1 MGKRTEQ
8 DYTMANNKYLDAFMK
23 TFPYEGLTYDDV
35 TLVTQYADFL
45 PDDASLETQLTSRQK
60 MKIPFVSAAM
70 DTVTEAPM
78 AIAMALAGGIGVIH
92 KNLEEDEQAKEVAKV
107 KNHLNGL
114 IASPVCFHAN
124 DDIAYLRAEKKRRGL
139 KFNGFPVL
147 DDQDRLV
154 GMITSSDMRFA
165 PMNAATLK
173 DVMQKTL
180 ITAKPGTSLKK
191 AYEIMRANKLGK
203 LPLVDKAGH
212 VVGLYSFTDVQR
224 LVENQNPTYNCDDKF
239 RLRVSASVSGG
250 KGDLSRMEKLAD
262 AGVDVV
268 VVDSAHG
275 HSKGIMDM
283 TKYIVKHFPKVDVIA
298 GNIATGEAALALAK
312 CGAHA
317 VKVGIGPGSICTT
330 RVVCGVGIPQLTA
343 VYSAAKALRGT
354 GVPVIADGG
363 IKLSGDVPKALAA
376 GASSVMLGSVLAG
389 TEESPGEKIYANGR
403 KYVTYRG
410 MGSMAALK
418 NGKGS
423 RARYFQDNEADENL
437 VPQGIEGMVPYS
449 GHVSA
454 IMTQFCGGLRAS
466 LGYCGT
472 KTVAELQARGKF
484 YRVTAAGQRE
494 ARPHDIT
501 ITKEAPNYRT

>member
-1 MGKRTEQ
+1 MNR
-8 DYTMANNKYLDAFMK
+8 YLDKFMA
-23 TFPYEGLTYDDV
+23 TFPFEGLTYDDV

-45 PDDASLETQLTSRQK
+45 PDDASLETKLTSRQK
-60 MKIPFVSAAM
+60 MKIPFISAAM

-92 KNLEEDEQAKEVAKV
+92 KNLEEDDQAREVAKV
-107 KNHLNGL
+107 KNYLNGL
-114 IASPVCFHAN
+114 ISRPVCFHAN
-124 DDIAYLRAEKKRRGL
+124 DDISFLRSEKKRMGL

-147 DDQDRLV
+147 DDDERLV

-165 PMNAATLK
+165 PMEARKLS
-173 DVMQKTL
+173 DVMQKGMV
-180 ITAKPGTSLKK
+180 TAKPGTSLKK
-191 AYEIMRANKLGK
+191 AYDIMRANKIGK
-203 LPLVDKAGH
+203 LPLVDKNGR

-224 LVENQNPTYNCDDKF
+224 LVENQKPTYNCDEHF

-275 HSKGIMDM
+275 HSKGIIDM
-283 TKYIVKHFPKVDVIA
+283 TKYIVKHFPDVDVIS
-298 GNIATGEAALALAK
+298 GNIATGEAAIALAK
-312 CGAHA
+312 AGAHA

-354 GVPVIADGG
+354 GVAVIADGG
-363 IKLSGDVPKALAA
+363 IKLSGDVPKAIAA
-376 GASSVMLGSVLAG
+376 GADSVMLGSVLAG
-389 TEESPGEKIYANGR
+389 SEESPGEKIYSNGR
-403 KYVTYRG
+403 QFVVYRG

-423 RARYFQDNEADENL
+423 RARYFQDNEEEDDL

-449 GHVSA
+449 GHVKE

-472 KTVAELQARGKF
+472 RTIRDLQECGKF

>member
-1 MGKRTEQ
+1 
-8 DYTMANNKYLDAFMK
+8 MAINKYLDAFMK
-23 TFPYEGLTYDDV
+23 TFPFEGLTYDDV

-45 PDDASLETQLTSRQK
+45 PDDASLETKLTSRQK
-60 MKIPFVSAAM
+60 MKVPFISAAM

-92 KNLEEDEQAKEVAKV
+92 KNLEEDAQAAEVAKV
-107 KNHLNGL
+107 KNYLNGL
-114 IASPVCFHAN
+114 IAKPVCFHAN
-124 DDIAYLRAEKKRRGL
+124 DDIAFLRAEKRRLGL
-139 KFNGFPVL
+139 TFNGFPVL
-147 DDQDRLV
+147 DDEDRLV
-154 GMITSSDMRFA
+154 GMISGADMRYA
-165 PMNAATLK
+165 PMDAAKLR
-173 DVMQKTL
+173 DVMQKDP

-191 AYEIMRANKLGK
+191 AYDIMRAHKMGK

-224 LVENQNPTYNCDDKF
+224 LVENKNPSYNCDEQF

-250 KGDLSRMEKLAD
+250 KGDLTRMEKLAE

-275 HSKGIMDM
+275 HSKGIMEM
-283 TKYIVKHFPKVDVIA
+283 TKYIVKNFPKVDVIA
-298 GNIATGEAALALAK
+298 GNIATGEAAAALAK

-343 VYSAAKALRGT
+343 VYSAAKALRGS
-354 GVPVIADGG
+354 GVAVIADGG

-376 GASSVMLGSVLAG
+376 GADSVMLGSVLAG

-403 KYVTYRG
+403 KYVVYRG

-423 RARYFQDNEADENL
+423 RARYFQDNESEDDL

-449 GHVSA
+449 GHVSS

-466 LGYCGT
+466 LG
-472 KTVAELQARGKF
+472 
-484 YRVTAAGQRE
+484 
-494 ARPHDIT
+494 
-501 ITKEAPNYRT
+501 

>member
-1 MGKRTEQ
+1 
-8 DYTMANNKYLDAFMK
+8 MAINKYLDAFMK
-23 TFPYEGLTYDDV
+23 TFPFEGLTYDDV

-45 PDDASLETQLTSRQK
+45 PDDASLETKLTSRQM
-60 MKIPFVSAAM
+60 MKVPFISAAM

-92 KNLEEDEQAKEVAKV
+92 KNLEEDAQAAEVAKV
-107 KNHLNGL
+107 KNYLNGL
-114 IASPVCFHAN
+114 IAKPVCFHAN
-124 DDIAYLRAEKKRRGL
+124 DDIAFLRAEKRRLGL
-139 KFNGFPVL
+139 TFNGFPVL
-147 DDQDRLV
+147 DDDDRLV
-154 GMITSSDMRFA
+154 GMISGADMRYA
-165 PMNAATLK
+165 PMDAAKLR
-173 DVMQKTL
+173 DVMQKDP

-191 AYEIMRANKLGK
+191 AYDIMRAHKMGK
-203 LPLVDKAGH
+203 LPLVDKAGR

-224 LVENQNPTYNCDDKF
+224 LVENKNPSYNCDDQF

-250 KGDLSRMEKLAD
+250 KGDLARMEKLAA

-275 HSKGIMDM
+275 HSKGIMEM
-283 TKYIVKHFPKVDVIA
+283 TKYIVKNFPKVDVIA
-298 GNIATGEAALALAK
+298 GNIATGEAAVALAK

-343 VYSAAKALRGT
+343 VYSAAKALRGS
-354 GVPVIADGG
+354 GVAVIADGG

-376 GASSVMLGSVLAG
+376 GADSVMLGSVLAG

-403 KYVTYRG
+403 KYVVYRG

-423 RARYFQDNEADENL
+423 RARYFQDNESEDDL

-501 ITKEAPNYRT
+501 ITKEAPNYRA

>member
-1 MGKRTEQ
+1 
-8 DYTMANNKYLDAFMK
+8 MAINKYLDAFMK
-23 TFPYEGLTYDDV
+23 TFPFEGLTYDDV

-45 PDDASLETQLTSRQK
+45 PDDASLETKLTSRQK
-60 MKIPFVSAAM
+60 MKVPFISAAM

-92 KNLEEDEQAKEVAKV
+92 KNLEEDAQAAEVAKV
-107 KNHLNGL
+107 KNYLNGL
-114 IASPVCFHAN
+114 IAKPVCFHAN
-124 DDIAYLRAEKKRRGL
+124 DDIAFLRAEKRRLGL
-139 KFNGFPVL
+139 TFNGFPVL

-154 GMITSSDMRFA
+154 GMISGADMRYA
-165 PMNAATLK
+165 PMDAAKLC
-173 DVMQKTL
+173 DVMQKDP

-191 AYEIMRANKLGK
+191 AYDIMRAHKMGK
-203 LPLVDKAGH
+203 LPLVDKAGR

-224 LVENQNPTYNCDDKF
+224 LVENKNPSYNCDDQF

-250 KGDLSRMEKLAD
+250 KGDLARMEKLAE

-275 HSKGIMDM
+275 HSKGIMEM
-283 TKYIVKHFPKVDVIA
+283 TKYIVKNFPKVDVIA
-298 GNIATGEAALALAK
+298 GNIATGEAAVALAK

-343 VYSAAKALRGT
+343 VYSAAKALRGS
-354 GVPVIADGG
+354 GVAVIADGG

-376 GASSVMLGSVLAG
+376 GADSVMLGSVLAG

-403 KYVTYRG
+403 KYVVYRG

-423 RARYFQDNEADENL
+423 RARYFQDNESEDDL

-449 GHVSA
+449 GHVSS

-472 KTVAELQARGKF
+472 KTIADLQARGKF
-484 YRVTAAGQRE
+484 YRVTA
-494 ARPHDIT
+494 
-501 ITKEAPNYRT
+501 

>member
-1 MGKRTEQ
+1 
-8 DYTMANNKYLDAFMK
+8 MAINKYLDAFMK
-23 TFPYEGLTYDDV
+23 TFPFEGLTYDDV

-45 PDDASLETQLTSRQK
+45 PDDASLETKLTSRQK
-60 MKIPFVSAAM
+60 MKVPFISAAM

-92 KNLEEDEQAKEVAKV
+92 KNLEEDAQAAEVAKV
-107 KNHLNGL
+107 KNYLNGL
-114 IASPVCFHAN
+114 IAKPVCFHAN
-124 DDIAYLRAEKKRRGL
+124 DDIAFLRAEKRRLGL
-139 KFNGFPVL
+139 TFNGFPVL
-147 DDQDRLV
+147 DDEDRLV
-154 GMITSSDMRFA
+154 GMISGADMRYA
-165 PMNAATLK
+165 PMDAAKLC
-173 DVMQKTL
+173 DVMQKDP

-191 AYEIMRANKLGK
+191 AYDIMRAHKMGK

-224 LVENQNPTYNCDDKF
+224 LVENKNPSYNCDEQF

-250 KGDLSRMEKLAD
+250 KGDLTRMEKLAE

-275 HSKGIMDM
+275 HSKGIMEM
-283 TKYIVKHFPKVDVIA
+283 TKYIVKNFPKVDVIA
-298 GNIATGEAALALAK
+298 GNIATGEAAVALAK

-343 VYSAAKALRGT
+343 VYSAAKALRGS
-354 GVPVIADGG
+354 GVAVIADGG

-376 GASSVMLGSVLAG
+376 GADSVMLGSVLAG

-403 KYVTYRG
+403 KYVVYRG

-423 RARYFQDNEADENL
+423 RARYFQDNESEDDL

-472 KTVAELQARGKF
+472 KTIAELQARGQF

-501 ITKEAPNYRT
+501 ITKEAPNYRA

>member
-1 MGKRTEQ
+1 M
-8 DYTMANNKYLDAFMK
+8 NKYMDSFMK
-23 TFPYEGLTYDDV
+23 AFPFEGLTYDDV

-45 PDDASLETQLTSRQK
+45 PDDASLETNLTSRIT
-60 MKIPFVSAAM
+60 MKIPFISAAM

-92 KNLEEDEQAKEVAKV
+92 KNLEEDEQAAEVAKV

-114 IASPVCFHAN
+114 IAAPVCFHEN
-124 DDIAYLRAEKKRRGL
+124 DDISFLRSEKTRMGL

-147 DDQDRLV
+147 DSDDKLV

-165 PMNAATLK
+165 PMNAMKLK
-173 DVMQKTL
+173 DVMQVAP
-180 ITAKPGTSLKK
+180 ITASPSTTVKK
-191 AYEIMRANKLGK
+191 AYELMRTAKVGK
-203 LPLVDKAGH
+203 LPLVDKSGR

-224 LVENQNPTYNCDDKF
+224 LVENKSPTFNCDDKY

-250 KGDLSRMEKLAD
+250 KGDIQRVEKLAE

-283 TKYIVKHFPKVDVIA
+283 TKYIVKHFPKIDVIA

-343 VYSAAKALRGT
+343 VYNAAKALRGS
-354 GVPVIADGG
+354 GVAVIADGG

-376 GASSVMLGSVLAG
+376 GADSVMLGSVLAG
-389 TEESPGEKIYANGR
+389 TEESPGEKIYSNGR
-403 KYVTYRG
+403 QYVVYRG

-423 RARYFQDNEADENL
+423 RARYFQDNEADEDL

-449 GHVSA
+449 GHVKS
-454 IMTQFCGGLRAS
+454 IMTQFAGGLRAS
-466 LGYCGT
+466 LGYCGARSI
-472 KTVAELQARGKF
+472 AELKKIGKF
-484 YRVTAAGQRE
+484 YRITTAGLKE

>member
-1 MGKRTEQ
+1 
-8 DYTMANNKYLDAFMK
+8 MANNKHMDAFMR
-23 TFPYEGLTYDDV
+23 TFPFEGLTYDDV

-92 KNLEEDEQAKEVAKV
+92 KNLEEDDQAAQVRKV
-107 KNHLNGL
+107 KSHLNGL
-114 IASPVCFHAN
+114 IAKPVCFHEN
-124 DDIAYLRAEKKRRGL
+124 DDISFLRSEKRRLGL

-147 DDQDRLV
+147 DSEERLV
-154 GMITSSDMRFA
+154 GMITSSDLRYA
-165 PMNAATLK
+165 PMDAMKLSE
-173 DVMQKTL
+173 VMQKGMV
-180 ITAKPGTSLKK
+180 TAKPGTSLKK
-191 AYEIMRANKLGK
+191 AYEIMRANKIGK
-203 LPLVDKAGH
+203 LPLVDKAGRLA
-212 VVGLYSFTDVQR
+212 GLYSFTDVQR
-224 LVENQNPTYNCDDKF
+224 LIENRNPSYNCDEHF

-250 KGDLSRMEKLAD
+250 RGDLARMEKLAE

-275 HSKGIMDM
+275 HSKGIIEM

-298 GNIATGEAALALAK
+298 GNIATGEAAAALAK
-312 CGAHA
+312 AGAHA

-363 IKLSGDVPKALAA
+363 IKLSGDVPKAIAA

-389 TEESPGEKIYANGR
+389 TEESPGEKIYQNGR
-403 KYVTYRG
+403 QYVVYRG

-423 RARYFQDNEADENL
+423 RARYFQDNEAEENL

-449 GHVSA
+449 GRVSS

-472 KTVAELQARGKF
+472 RTISELQARGMF

-501 ITKEAPNYRT
+501 ITKEAPNYRA

>member
-1 MGKRTEQ
+1 
-8 DYTMANNKYLDAFMK
+8 MANNRYVDAFMK
-23 TFPYEGLTYDDV
+23 AFPFEGLTYDDV

-45 PDDASLETQLTSRQK
+45 PDDASLVTQLTSRQK
-60 MKIPFVSAAM
+60 MNIPFVSAAM

-92 KNLEEDEQAKEVAKV
+92 KNLEEDDQAKEVAKV
-107 KNHLNGL
+107 KNYLNGL
-114 IASPVCFHAN
+114 IASPVCFHAS
-124 DDIAYLRAEKKRRGL
+124 DDISFLRSEKKRLGL

-147 DDQDRLV
+147 DGQEKLV

-165 PMNAATLK
+165 PLNAAKLA
-173 DVMQKTL
+173 DVMQKNP

-191 AYEIMRANKLGK
+191 AYDIMRANKIGK
-203 LPLVDKAGH
+203 LPLVDRSGR

-363 IKLSGDVPKALAA
+363 IKLSGDVPKAIAA
-376 GASSVMLGSVLAG
+376 GASSVMLGSILAG
-389 TEESPGEKIYANGR
+389 TDESPGEKIYANGR
-403 KYVTYRG
+403 KYVVYRG

-423 RARYFQDNEADENL
+423 RARYFQDDESEENL

-449 GHVSA
+449 GRVSA

-472 KTVAELQARGKF
+472 KTIADLQARGRF

-501 ITKEAPNYRT
+501 ITKEAPNYRA

>member
-1 MGKRTEQ
+1 
-8 DYTMANNKYLDAFMK
+8 MANKYLDKFMS
-23 TFPYEGLTYDDV
+23 TFPFEGLTYDDV

-45 PDDASLETQLTSRQK
+45 PDDASLETKLTSRQM
-60 MKIPFVSAAM
+60 MKIPFMSAAM

-92 KNLEEDEQAKEVAKV
+92 KNLEEDEQAAEVAKV
-107 KNHLNGL
+107 KNYLNGL
-114 IASPVCFHAN
+114 IDKPVCFHAG
-124 DDIAYLRAEKKRRGL
+124 DDISYLRAKKREMGL

-154 GMITSSDMRFA
+154 GMITGSDMRFA
-165 PMNAATLK
+165 PMEAKKLA
-173 DVMQKTL
+173 DVMQKGMV
-180 ITAKPGTSLKK
+180 TAKPGTSLKK
-191 AYEIMRANKLGK
+191 AYDIMRANKIGK
-203 LPLVDKAGH
+203 LPLVDKSGK

-224 LVENQNPTYNCDDKF
+224 LVENKNPSYNCDEKY

-250 KGDLSRMEKLAD
+250 KGDISRMEKLAA
-262 AGVDVV
+262 AGVDTV

-275 HSKGIMDM
+275 HSKGIMEM

-312 CGAHA
+312 AGAHA

-343 VYSAAKALRGT
+343 VYSAAKALRGS
-354 GVPVIADGG
+354 GVAVIADGG

-376 GASSVMLGSVLAG
+376 GADSVMLGSVLAG
-389 TEESPGEKIYANGR
+389 TEESPGEKIYSNGR
-403 KYVTYRG
+403 QYVVYRG

-423 RARYFQDNEADENL
+423 RARYFQDNENEDDL

-449 GHVSA
+449 GRVQS

-472 KTVAELQARGKF
+472 RTVKELQERGKF
-484 YRVTAAGQRE
+484 YRVTAAGLRE

-501 ITKEAPNYRT
+501 ITKEAPNYRA

>member
-1 MGKRTEQ
+1 M
-8 DYTMANNKYLDAFMK
+8 NKYLDQFMN
-23 TFPYEGLTYDDV
+23 TFPFEGLTYDDV

-45 PDDASLETQLTSRQK
+45 PDDASLETRLTSRTK
-60 MKIPFVSAAM
+60 MKIPFISAAM

-92 KNLEEDEQAKEVAKV
+92 KNLEDFEQAEQVRKV

-114 IASPVCFHAN
+114 IANPICFHED
-124 DDIAYLRAEKKRRGL
+124 DDISFLRREKAEMKY

-147 DDQDRLV
+147 DAEDRLV
-154 GMITSSDMRFA
+154 GMITGSDMRFA
-165 PMNAATLK
+165 PQNAMKLR

-180 ITAKPGTSLKK
+180 LTAKPGTTLKK
-191 AYEIMRANKLGK
+191 AYEIMRANKIGK
-203 LPLVDKAGH
+203 LPLVDKKGK

-224 LVENQNPTYNCDDKF
+224 IVEDSNNAANCDEKF
-239 RLRVSASVSGG
+239 RLRVAASVSGG
-250 KGDLSRMEKLAD
+250 KGDYVRMEKLAD

-283 TKYIVKHFPKVDVIA
+283 TKYIVKHYPKVDVIA
-298 GNIATGEAALALAK
+298 GNIATGEAAVALAK
-312 CGAHA
+312 AGAHA

-354 GVPVIADGG
+354 GVAVIADGG
-363 IKLSGDVPKALAA
+363 IKLSGDVPKAIAA
-376 GASSVMLGSVLAG
+376 GADSVMLGSVLAG
-389 TEESPGEKIYANGR
+389 TEESPGEKIYSNGR
-403 KYVTYRG
+403 QYVVYRG

-423 RARYFQDNEADENL
+423 RARYFQDNESEDDL

-449 GHVSA
+449 GHVKS

-472 KTVAELQARGKF
+472 RSIGELQQRGKF
-484 YRVTAAGQRE
+484 YRVTAAGLRE

>member
-1 MGKRTEQ
+1 M
-8 DYTMANNKYLDAFMK
+8 NKYMDSFMK
-23 TFPYEGLTYDDV
+23 AFPFEGLTYDDV

-45 PDDASLETQLTSRQK
+45 PDDASLETNLTSRIT
-60 MKIPFVSAAM
+60 MKIPFISAAM

-92 KNLEEDEQAKEVAKV
+92 KNLEEDEQAAEVAKV

-114 IASPVCFHAN
+114 IASPVCFHEN
-124 DDIAYLRAEKKRRGL
+124 DDISFLRSEKKRMGL

-147 DDQDRLV
+147 DSDDKLV

-165 PMNAATLK
+165 PMNAMKLK
-173 DVMQKTL
+173 DVMQVAP
-180 ITAKPGTSLKK
+180 ITASPSTSVKK
-191 AYEIMRANKLGK
+191 AYELMRTAKVGK
-203 LPLVDKAGH
+203 LPLVDKAGR

-224 LVENQNPTYNCDDKF
+224 LVENKSPTFNCDDKY

-250 KGDLSRMEKLAD
+250 KGDILRVEKLAE

-283 TKYIVKHFPKVDVIA
+283 TKYIVKHFPKIDVIA

-343 VYSAAKALRGT
+343 VYNAAKALRGT
-354 GVPVIADGG
+354 GVSVIADGG

-376 GASSVMLGSVLAG
+376 GADSVMLGSVLAG
-389 TEESPGEKIYANGR
+389 TEESPGEKIYSNGR
-403 KYVTYRG
+403 QYVVYRG

-423 RARYFQDNEADENL
+423 RARYFQDNEADEDL

-449 GHVSA
+449 GHVKS
-454 IMTQFCGGLRAS
+454 IMTQFAGGLRAS
-466 LGYCGT
+466 LGYCGARSI
-472 KTVAELQARGKF
+472 AELKKIGKF
-484 YRVTAAGQRE
+484 YRITTAGLKE

>member
-1 MGKRTEQ
+1 M
-8 DYTMANNKYLDAFMK
+8 NKYMDSFMK

-45 PDDASLETQLTSRQK
+45 PDDTSLETKLTSRTT
-60 MKIPFVSAAM
+60 MKVPFMSAAM

-78 AIAMALAGGIGVIH
+78 AIAMALAGGIGCIH
-92 KNLEEDEQAKEVAKV
+92 KNLEEDEQAAQVAKV

-114 IASPVCFHAN
+114 IAKPICFHAN
-124 DDIAYLRAEKKRRGL
+124 DDISFLRSEKKRMGL

-147 DDQDRLV
+147 DADNKLV

-165 PMNAATLK
+165 PMNAMKLK
-173 DVMQKTL
+173 DVMQPCP
-180 ITAKPGTSLKK
+180 ITGDAKTSLKK
-191 AYEIMRANKLGK
+191 AYEMMRKAKVGK
-203 LPLVDKAGH
+203 LPLVDKSGK
-212 VVGLYSFTDVQR
+212 VVGLYSFTDVSR
-224 LVENQNPTYNCDDKF
+224 IIENSAAGYNCDEKF

-250 KGDLSRMEKLAD
+250 KGDLTRMEKLAA
-262 AGVDVV
+262 AGVDCV

-275 HSKGIMDM
+275 HTKGIMDM
-283 TKYIVKHFPKVDVIA
+283 TKFIVKNFPKVDVIA
-298 GNIATGEAALALAK
+298 GNIATGEAAAALAK

-343 VYSAAKALRGT
+343 VYNAAKALRGT
-354 GVPVIADGG
+354 DVAVIADGG

-376 GASSVMLGSVLAG
+376 GADSVMLGSVLAG

-403 KYVTYRG
+403 QYVVYRG

-423 RARYFQDNEADENL
+423 RARYFQDNEADDEL

-449 GHVSA
+449 GRVKG

-466 LGYCGT
+466 LGYCGAR
-472 KTVAELQARGKF
+472 TVAELQEKGKF

-501 ITKEAPNYRT
+501 ITKEAPNYRA

>member
-1 MGKRTEQ
+1 M
-8 DYTMANNKYLDAFMK
+8 NKYLDDFMK

-45 PDDASLETQLTSRQK
+45 PDDTSLETKLTSRTS
-60 MKIPFVSAAM
+60 MKVPFMSAAM

-78 AIAMALAGGIGVIH
+78 AIAMALAGGIGCIH
-92 KNLEEDEQAKEVAKV
+92 KNLEEDEQAAQVRLV
-107 KNHLNGL
+107 KNHLNGM
-114 IASPVCFHAN
+114 IENPVCFHSG
-124 DDIAYLRAEKKRRGL
+124 DDIGYLRSQKAERKL

-165 PMNAATLK
+165 PMNAAKLG
-173 DVMQKTL
+173 DVMQTKL
-180 ITAKPGTSLKK
+180 LTAKPGTSLKK
-191 AYEIMRANKLGK
+191 AYEIMRENKIGK
-203 LPLVDKAGH
+203 LPLVDKEGRI
-212 VVGLYSFTDVQR
+212 VGLYSFTDVQR
-224 LVENQNPTYNCDDKF
+224 IVENPNTSVNCDDKF

-250 KGDLSRMEKLAD
+250 KGDLSRMEKLAE

-298 GNIATGEAALALAK
+298 GNIATGEAAVALAK
-312 CGAHA
+312 AGAHA
-317 VKVGIGPGSICTT
+317 GKVGSGPGSICTT

-354 GVPVIADGG
+354 DVAVIADGG

-376 GASSVMLGSVLAG
+376 GADSVMLGSVLAG
-389 TEESPGEKIYANGR
+389 TEESPGEKIYSNGR
-403 KYVTYRG
+403 QYVVYRG

-423 RARYFQDNEADENL
+423 RARYFQDNEEEDSL
-437 VPQGIEGMVPYS
+437 VPQGFEGMVPYS
-449 GHVSA
+449 GHVKS

-466 LGYCGT
+466 LGYCGART
-472 KTVAELQARGKF
+472 IAELKEKGKF
-484 YRVTAAGQRE
+484 YRVTAAGLRE

>member
-1 MGKRTEQ
+1 
-8 DYTMANNKYLDAFMK
+8 MAVNKYLDSFMK
-23 TFPYEGLTYDDV
+23 AFPYEGLTYDDV

-60 MKIPFVSAAM
+60 MNIPFVSAAM

-92 KNLEEDEQAKEVAKV
+92 KNLEEDDQAAQVAKV
-107 KNHLNGL
+107 KNYLNGL
-114 IASPVCFHAN
+114 IEKPVCFHAN
-124 DDIAYLRAEKKRRGL
+124 DDISFLRAEKRRMGL

-147 DDQDRLV
+147 DDHDRLV
-154 GMITSSDMRFA
+154 GMITSGDMRYA
-165 PMNAATLK
+165 PLDAAKLA
-173 DVMQKTL
+173 DVMQKNP

-191 AYEIMRANKLGK
+191 AYDIMRANKIGK
-203 LPLVDKAGH
+203 LPLVDKAGR

-224 LVENQNPTYNCDDKF
+224 LVENKNPTYNCDDRF
-239 RLRVSASVSGG
+239 RLRASASVSGG
-250 KGDLSRMEKLAD
+250 AGDRSRMEKLAD

-275 HSKGIMDM
+275 HTKGIMDM
-283 TKYIVKHFPKVDVIA
+283 TSWIVKHFPKVDVIA
-298 GNIATGEAALALAK
+298 GNIATGEAAVALAK
-312 CGAHA
+312 AGAHA

-343 VYSAAKALRGT
+343 VYNAAKALRGS

-389 TEESPGEKIYANGR
+389 TEESPGEKIYQNGR
-403 KYVTYRG
+403 QYVVYRG
-410 MGSMAALK
+410 MGSLGALK

-423 RARYFQDNEADENL
+423 RARYFQDNEADEDL

-449 GHVSA
+449 GRVHS

-472 KTVAELQARGKF
+472 KTIAELQARGKF
-484 YRVTAAGQRE
+484 YRVTTAGLRE

-501 ITKEAPNYRT
+501 ITKEAPNYRA

>member
-1 MGKRTEQ
+1 
-8 DYTMANNKYLDAFMK
+8 MAINKYLDAFMK
-23 TFPYEGLTYDDV
+23 TFPFEGLTYDDV

-45 PDDASLETQLTSRQK
+45 PDDASLETKLTSRQK
-60 MKIPFVSAAM
+60 MKVPFISAAM

-92 KNLEEDEQAKEVAKV
+92 KNLEEDAQAAEVAKV
-107 KNHLNGL
+107 KNYLNGL
-114 IASPVCFHAN
+114 IPKPVCFHAN
-124 DDIAYLRAEKKRRGL
+124 DDIAFLRAEKRRLGL
-139 KFNGFPVL
+139 TFNGFPVL
-147 DDQDRLV
+147 DDEDRLV
-154 GMITSSDMRFA
+154 GMISGADMRYA
-165 PMNAATLK
+165 PMDAAKLC
-173 DVMQKTL
+173 DVMQKDP

-191 AYEIMRANKLGK
+191 AYDIMRAHKMGK

-224 LVENQNPTYNCDDKF
+224 LVENKNPSYNCDEQF

-250 KGDLSRMEKLAD
+250 KGDLTRMEKLAE

-275 HSKGIMDM
+275 HSKGIMEM
-283 TKYIVKHFPKVDVIA
+283 TKYIVKNFPKVDVIA
-298 GNIATGEAALALAK
+298 GNIATGEAAVALAK

-343 VYSAAKALRGT
+343 VYSAAKALRGS
-354 GVPVIADGG
+354 GVAVIADGG

-376 GASSVMLGSVLAG
+376 GADSVMLGSVLAG

-403 KYVTYRG
+403 KYVVYRG

-423 RARYFQDNEADENL
+423 RARYFQDNESEDDL

-449 GHVSA
+449 GHVSS

-472 KTVAELQARGKF
+472 KTIAELQARGQF

>member
-1 MGKRTEQ
+1 
-8 DYTMANNKYLDAFMK
+8 MAINKYLDAFMK
-23 TFPYEGLTYDDV
+23 TFPFEGLTYDDV

-45 PDDASLETQLTSRQK
+45 PDDASLETKLTSRQK
-60 MKIPFVSAAM
+60 MKVPFISAAM

-92 KNLEEDEQAKEVAKV
+92 KNLEEDAQAAEVAKV
-107 KNHLNGL
+107 KNDRNGL
-114 IASPVCFHAN
+114 IAKPVCFHAN
-124 DDIAYLRAEKKRRGL
+124 DDIAFLRAEKRRLGL
-139 KFNGFPVL
+139 TFNGFPVL
-147 DDQDRLV
+147 DDEDRLV
-154 GMITSSDMRFA
+154 GMISGADMRYA
-165 PMNAATLK
+165 PMDAAKLC
-173 DVMQKTL
+173 DVMQKDP

-191 AYEIMRANKLGK
+191 AYDIMRAHKMGK

-224 LVENQNPTYNCDDKF
+224 LVENKNPSYNCDEQF

-250 KGDLSRMEKLAD
+250 KGDLTRMEKLAE

-275 HSKGIMDM
+275 HSKGIMEM
-283 TKYIVKHFPKVDVIA
+283 TKYIVKNFPKVDVIA
-298 GNIATGEAALALAK
+298 GNIATGEAAVALAK

-343 VYSAAKALRGT
+343 VYSAAKALRGS
-354 GVPVIADGG
+354 GVAVIADGG

-376 GASSVMLGSVLAG
+376 GADSVMLGSVLAG

-403 KYVTYRG
+403 KYVVYRG

-423 RARYFQDNEADENL
+423 RARYFQDNESEDDL

-449 GHVSA
+449 GHVSS

-472 KTVAELQARGKF
+472 KTIAELQARGQF

>member
-1 MGKRTEQ
+1 
-8 DYTMANNKYLDAFMK
+8 MAINKYLDAFMK
-23 TFPYEGLTYDDV
+23 TFPFEGLTYDDV

-45 PDDASLETQLTSRQK
+45 PDDASLETKLTSRQK
-60 MKIPFVSAAM
+60 MKVPFISAAM

-92 KNLEEDEQAKEVAKV
+92 KNLEEDAQAAEVAKV
-107 KNHLNGL
+107 KNYLNGL
-114 IASPVCFHAN
+114 IAKPVCFHAN
-124 DDIAYLRAEKKRRGL
+124 DDIAFLRAEKRRLGL
-139 KFNGFPVL
+139 TFNGFPVL
-147 DDQDRLV
+147 DDEDRLV
-154 GMITSSDMRFA
+154 GMISGADMRYA
-165 PMNAATLK
+165 PMDAAKLR
-173 DVMQKTL
+173 DVMQKDP

-191 AYEIMRANKLGK
+191 AYDIMRAHKMGK

-224 LVENQNPTYNCDDKF
+224 LVENKNPSYNCDEQF

-250 KGDLSRMEKLAD
+250 KGDLTRMEKLAE
-262 AGVDVV
+262 AGVDVE

-275 HSKGIMDM
+275 HSKGIMEM
-283 TKYIVKHFPKVDVIA
+283 TKYIVKNFPKVDVIA
-298 GNIATGEAALALAK
+298 GNIATGEAAVALAK

-343 VYSAAKALRGT
+343 VYSAAKALRGS
-354 GVPVIADGG
+354 GVAVIADGG

-376 GASSVMLGSVLAG
+376 GADSVMLGSVLAG

-403 KYVTYRG
+403 KYVVYRG

-423 RARYFQDNEADENL
+423 RARYFQDNESEDDL

-449 GHVSA
+449 GHVSS

-472 KTVAELQARGKF
+472 KTIAELQARGQF

>member
-1 MGKRTEQ
+1 M
-8 DYTMANNKYLDAFMK
+8 NKYMDAFMK

-45 PDDASLETQLTSRQK
+45 PDDTSLETKLTSRTQ
-60 MKIPFVSAAM
+60 MKIPFMSAAM
-70 DTVTEAPM
+70 DTVTESAM
-78 AIAMALAGGIGVIH
+78 AIAMALAGGIGCIH
-92 KNLEEDEQAKEVAKV
+92 KNLEEDDQAAQVAKV
-107 KNHLNGL
+107 KNYLNGL
-114 IASPVCFHAN
+114 IATPICFHEN
-124 DDIAYLRAEKKRRGL
+124 DDISFLRAEKKRMGL

-147 DDQDRLV
+147 DDRERLV

-165 PMNAATLK
+165 PMDAMKLR
-173 DVMQKTL
+173 DVMQKAP
-180 ITAKPGTSLKK
+180 ITAAPNTTLKK
-191 AYEIMRANKLGK
+191 AYDLMRAAKVGK
-203 LPLVDKAGH
+203 LPLVDRQGR

-224 LVENQNPTYNCDDKF
+224 LVENRNPSYNCDDKF
-239 RLRVSASVSGG
+239 RLRVAASVSGG
-250 KGDLSRMEKLAD
+250 RGDLSRMEKLAA
-262 AGVDVV
+262 AGVDAV

-283 TKYIVKHFPKVDVIA
+283 TKYIVRHYPKVDVIA
-298 GNIATGEAALALAK
+298 GNIATGEAAVALAK

-354 GVPVIADGG
+354 GVAVIADGG

-376 GASSVMLGSVLAG
+376 GADSVMLGSVLAG
-389 TEESPGEKIYANGR
+389 TEESPGEKIYSNGR
-403 KYVTYRG
+403 QYVVYRG

-423 RARYFQDNEADENL
+423 RARYFQDNEAEDDL

-449 GHVSA
+449 GRVHS

-472 KTVAELQARGKF
+472 KTIAELQERGRF

-501 ITKEAPNYRT
+501 ITKEAPNYRA

>member
-1 MGKRTEQ
+1 M
-8 DYTMANNKYLDAFMK
+8 NKYLDDFMK

-45 PDDASLETQLTSRQK
+45 PDDTSLETKLTSRTS
-60 MKIPFVSAAM
+60 MKVPFMSAAM

-78 AIAMALAGGIGVIH
+78 AIAMALAGGIGCIH
-92 KNLEEDEQAKEVAKV
+92 KNLEEDEQAAQFRLV
-107 KNHLNGL
+107 KNHLNGM
-114 IASPVCFHAN
+114 IENPVCFHSS
-124 DDIAYLRAEKKRRGL
+124 DDIGYLRSQKAERKL

-165 PMNAATLK
+165 PLNAAKLG
-173 DVMQKTL
+173 DVMQTKL
-180 ITAKPGTSLKK
+180 LTAKPGTSLKK
-191 AYEIMRANKLGK
+191 AYEIMRENKIGK
-203 LPLVDKAGH
+203 LPLVDKDGRI
-212 VVGLYSFTDVQR
+212 VGLYSFTDVQR
-224 LVENQNPTYNCDDKF
+224 IVENPNTSVNCDDKF

-250 KGDLSRMEKLAD
+250 KGDLSRMEKLAE

-268 VVDSAHG
+268 VVDSAPG

-298 GNIATGEAALALAK
+298 GNIATGEAAVALAK
-312 CGAHA
+312 AGAHA

-343 VYSAAKALRGT
+343 VYNAAKALRGT
-354 GVPVIADGG
+354 DVAVIADGG
-363 IKLSGDVPKALAA
+363 IKLSGDVPKAIAA
-376 GASSVMLGSVLAG
+376 GADSVMLGSVLAG
-389 TEESPGEKIYANGR
+389 TEESPGEKIYSNGR
-403 KYVTYRG
+403 QYVVYRG

-423 RARYFQDNEADENL
+423 RARYFQDNEEEDSL

-449 GHVSA
+449 GHVKS

-466 LGYCGT
+466 LGYCGART
-472 KTVAELQARGKF
+472 IAELKEKGKF
-484 YRVTAAGQRE
+484 YRVTAAGLRE

>member
-1 MGKRTEQ
+1 
-8 DYTMANNKYLDAFMK
+8 MANNRYLDAFMRQ
-23 TFPYEGLTYDDV
+23 FPFEGLTYDDV

-45 PDDASLETQLTSRQK
+45 PDDASLETRLTSRQT
-60 MKIPFVSAAM
+60 MKIPFMSAAM

-92 KNLEEDEQAKEVAKV
+92 KNLEEDDQAKQVAKV
-107 KNHLNGL
+107 KSYLNGL
-114 IASPVCFHAN
+114 IAKPVCFHAN
-124 DDIAYLRAEKKRRGL
+124 DDISFLRAEKRQRGY

-147 DDQDRLV
+147 DDQERLV
-154 GMITSSDMRFA
+154 GMITGSDMRFA
-165 PMNAATLK
+165 PLDAAKLA
-173 DVMQKTL
+173 DVMQKNP

-191 AYEIMRANKLGK
+191 AYEIMRANKIGK
-203 LPLVDKAGH
+203 LPLVDRAGR

-283 TKYIVKHFPKVDVIA
+283 TKYIVRHFPKVDVIA
-298 GNIATGEAALALAK
+298 GNIATGEAAVALAK
-312 CGAHA
+312 AGAHA

-343 VYSAAKALRGT
+343 VYTAAKALRGT
-354 GVPVIADGG
+354 GVTVIADGG

-403 KYVTYRG
+403 QYVVYRG

-423 RARYFQDNEADENL
+423 RARYFQDNESEDDL

-449 GHVSA
+449 GRVQS

-472 KTVAELQARGKF
+472 RTIAELQARGKF

-501 ITKEAPNYRT
+501 ITKEAPNYRA

>member
-1 MGKRTEQ
+1 
-8 DYTMANNKYLDAFMK
+8 MAINKYLDAFMK
-23 TFPYEGLTYDDV
+23 TFPFEGLTYDDV

-45 PDDASLETQLTSRQK
+45 PDDASLETKLTSRQM
-60 MKIPFVSAAM
+60 MKVPFISAAM

-92 KNLEEDEQAKEVAKV
+92 KNLEEDAQAAEVAKV
-107 KNHLNGL
+107 KNYLNGL
-114 IASPVCFHAN
+114 IAKPVCFHAN
-124 DDIAYLRAEKKRRGL
+124 DDIAFLRAEKRRLGL
-139 KFNGFPVL
+139 TFNGFPVL
-147 DDQDRLV
+147 DDDDRLV
-154 GMITSSDMRFA
+154 GMISGADMRYA
-165 PMNAATLK
+165 PMDAAKLR
-173 DVMQKTL
+173 DVMQKDP

-191 AYEIMRANKLGK
+191 AYDIMRAHKMGK
-203 LPLVDKAGH
+203 LPLIDKAGR

-224 LVENQNPTYNCDDKF
+224 LVENKNPSYNCDDQF

-250 KGDLSRMEKLAD
+250 KGDLARMEKLAA

-275 HSKGIMDM
+275 HSKGIMEM
-283 TKYIVKHFPKVDVIA
+283 TKYIVKNFPKVDVIA
-298 GNIATGEAALALAK
+298 GNIATGEAAVALAK

-354 GVPVIADGG
+354 GVAVIADGG

-376 GASSVMLGSVLAG
+376 GADSVMLGSVLAG

-403 KYVTYRG
+403 KYVVYRG

-423 RARYFQDNEADENL
+423 RARYFQDNESEDDL

-501 ITKEAPNYRT
+501 ITKEAPNYRA

>member
-1 MGKRTEQ
+1 M
-8 DYTMANNKYLDAFMK
+8 NKYMDQFMAA
-23 TFPYEGLTYDDV
+23 FPYEGLTYDDV

-45 PDDASLETQLTSRQK
+45 PDDTSLETKLTSRMK
-60 MKIPFVSAAM
+60 MKVPFMSAAM

-78 AIAMALAGGIGVIH
+78 AIAMALAGGIGCIH
-92 KNLEEDEQAKEVAKV
+92 KNLEEDEQAAQVARV

-114 IASPVCFHAN
+114 IANPVCFHAN
-124 DDIAYLRAEKKRRGL
+124 DDISFLRSEKKRMGL

-147 DDQDRLV
+147 DADDKLV

-165 PMNAATLK
+165 PMNAMVLK
-173 DVMQKTL
+173 DVMQPCP
-180 ITAKPGTSLKK
+180 ITGDKNTSLKK
-191 AYEIMRANKLGK
+191 AYDLMRKAKIGK
-203 LPLVDKAGH
+203 LPLVDKNGK
-212 VVGLYSFTDVQR
+212 VIGLYSFTDVAR
-224 LVENQNPTYNCDDKF
+224 IIENSNAGYNCDEKF

-250 KGDLSRMEKLAD
+250 KGDLTRMEKLAA

-275 HSKGIMDM
+275 HTKGIMEM
-283 TKYIVKHFPKVDVIA
+283 TKYIVKHYPKVDVIA
-298 GNIATGEAALALAK
+298 GNIATGEAAVALAK

-343 VYSAAKALRGT
+343 VYNAAKALRGT
-354 GVPVIADGG
+354 DVAVIADGG

-376 GASSVMLGSVLAG
+376 GADSVMLGSVLAG
-389 TEESPGEKIYANGR
+389 TEESPGEKIYSNGR
-403 KYVTYRG
+403 QYVVYRG

-423 RARYFQDNEADENL
+423 RARYFQDNEAEDEL

-449 GHVSA
+449 GHVKS

-466 LGYCGT
+466 LGYCGA
-472 KTVAELQARGKF
+472 KTIAELQKKGKF
-484 YRVTAAGQRE
+484 YRVTTAGLRE

>member
-1 MGKRTEQ
+1 M
-8 DYTMANNKYLDAFMK
+8 NKYLDQFMN
-23 TFPYEGLTYDDV
+23 TFPFEGLTYDDV

-45 PDDASLETQLTSRQK
+45 PDDASLETKLTSRTK
-60 MKIPFVSAAM
+60 MKIPFISAAM

-92 KNLEEDEQAKEVAKV
+92 KNLEDFEQAEQVRKV

-114 IASPVCFHAN
+114 IANPICFHED
-124 DDIAYLRAEKKRRGL
+124 DDISFLRREKAEMKY

-147 DDQDRLV
+147 DAEDRLV
-154 GMITSSDMRFA
+154 GMITGSDMRFA
-165 PMNAATLK
+165 PQNAMKLR

-180 ITAKPGTSLKK
+180 LTAKPGTTLKK
-191 AYEIMRANKLGK
+191 AYEIMRANKIGK
-203 LPLVDKAGH
+203 LPLVDKKGK

-224 LVENQNPTYNCDDKF
+224 IVEDSNNAANCDEKF
-239 RLRVSASVSGG
+239 RLRVAASVSGG
-250 KGDLSRMEKLAD
+250 KGDYVRMEKLAD

-283 TKYIVKHFPKVDVIA
+283 TKYIVKHYPKVDVIA
-298 GNIATGEAALALAK
+298 GNIATGEAAVALAK
-312 CGAHA
+312 AGAHA

-354 GVPVIADGG
+354 GVAVIADGG
-363 IKLSGDVPKALAA
+363 IKLSGDVPKAIAA
-376 GASSVMLGSVLAG
+376 GADSVMLGSVLAG
-389 TEESPGEKIYANGR
+389 TEESPGEKIYSNGR
-403 KYVTYRG
+403 QYVVYRG

-423 RARYFQDNEADENL
+423 RARYFQDNESEDDL

-449 GHVSA
+449 GHVKS

-472 KTVAELQARGKF
+472 RSIGELQQRGKF
-484 YRVTAAGQRE
+484 YRVTAAGLRE